1 MNSRHGSP
9 APALSAARYEF
20 KAVADGHWLPEAR
33 MWLRLHPACFFR
45 VHPARQVNSIY
56 FDTLDLDS
64 FAENLAGISE
74 RRKARLRWYGRSHRN
89 AAGVFEVKFK
99 RNRLGWKQSQRIEQ
113 PLDIDGSC
121 WRDLLGIL
129 RQELSP
135 QLRLFLAEDR
145 VPSVLLSYQRE
156 YYQSFDGSTRVT
168 LDSGLAAYDQRQ
180 TERPNLRFPAPMA
193 DEIVIEFKATSLN
206 GAAVSAVID
215 SSPFRVTA
223 CSKYAAGISGA
234 LGY

>member
-1 MNSRHGSP
+1 MNSRYGSP

-20 KAVADGHWLPEAR
+20 KAVADGHWLAEAR

-74 RRKARLRWYGRSHRN
+74 RRKARLRWYGRSHCN
-89 AAGVFEVKFK
+89 AAGVFEVKYK
-99 RNRLGWKQSQRIEQ
+99 RNRLGWKQSQPIEQ

-121 WRDLLGIL
+121 WRDLLGTL
-129 RQELSP
+129 RRELSP

-180 TERPNLRFPAPMA
+180 TERPNLRFLAPMA
-193 DEIVIEFKATSLN
+193 DEIVIEFKAASVN
-206 GAAVSAVID
+206 GNAVSAAID
-215 SSPFRVTA
+215 SVPFRVTA
-223 CSKYAAGISGA
+223 CSKYAAGISSA

>member
-1 MNSRHGSP
+1 MNSRHDSP
-9 APALSAARYEF
+9 APALSASRYEF
-20 KAVADGHWLPEAR
+20 KAVADSHWLPEAR

-45 VHPARQVNSIY
+45 VYPARQVNSIY

-74 RRKARLRWYGRSHRN
+74 RRKARLRWYGRSHRD
-89 AAGVFEVKFK
+89 AAGIFEVKFK

-113 PLDIDGSC
+113 LLDIDGSC
-121 WRDLLGIL
+121 WRDLLGTL
-129 RQELSP
+129 RRELSP
-135 QLRLFLAEDR
+135 QLRLFLVEDQ
-145 VPSVLLSYQRE
+145 VPAVLLSYQRE

-168 LDSGLAAYDQRQ
+168 LDSGLVAYDQRQ
-180 TERPNLRFPAPMA
+180 TERPNLRLAVPMA

-215 SSPFRVTA
+215 SVPFRVTA